1 MAVRSPRWC
10 ASCIG
15 VFHVDG
21 FRFDLA
27 SILGRDSEGR
37 QLSNPPLLEQI
48 AEDPMLRHVKLIAEP
63 WDLGGAFQVGSFPG
77 RRWAEWNCCFRDD
90 VRRFWRGDP
99 GMSGAFATRLCGSAD
114 LYQGNGKSPLKSIN
128 FVTCHDGFTLN
139 DVVSYAR
146 KHNEANNEDNR
157 DGVVENYS
165 ENNGVEGPSN
175 DPEIEQIRLRQ
186 IKNFLL
192 SLFVSRGVPMLLGGD
207 EFRRSQRGNNNAFCQ
222 DNEIS
227 WYDWRLTEKNAE
239 LLQFVKRVIALRR
252 SHPVLSAERFYTD
265 AEIHWLGADGCQP
278 EWHGQENRVGCL
290 ISAED
295 RGSALCLL
303 FNAALRTCRFE
314 LPPPP
319 LGSWR
324 VAINTAQ
331 PAPADLLEL
340 ENKCKVE
347 TEVILPQRSAMIL
360 TCAHDIQPEGSLDA

>member
-265 AEIHWLGADGCQP
+265 AEIHWLGADGCRP

-324 VAINTAQ
+324 LQSTRRNLRRQ
-331 PAPADLLEL
+331 
-340 ENKCKVE
+340 
-347 TEVILPQRSAMIL
+347 
-360 TCAHDIQPEGSLDA
+360 TC